1 MVVGTTVVVSVSV
14 VAGVAVVVG
23 ATPIVDLTVVA
34 GALVSELPPHPT
46 ATKKSVRRTANF
58 FTDSVCHPSL
68 AKVSSE
74 TRVHT
79 CKYRQSDAV
88 SSTVKCTV

>member
-1 MVVGTTVVVSVSV
+1 MVVETTIVVSASIV
-14 VAGVAVVVG
+14 VGVAVVVG

-46 ATKKSVRRTANF
+46 ATKRSVRRTADF

-68 AKVSSE
+68 AEVGSE
-74 TRVHT
+74 TRVHM
-79 CKYRQSDAV
+79 CKYRQSDSV
-88 SSTVKCTV
+88 SSAVRYTA